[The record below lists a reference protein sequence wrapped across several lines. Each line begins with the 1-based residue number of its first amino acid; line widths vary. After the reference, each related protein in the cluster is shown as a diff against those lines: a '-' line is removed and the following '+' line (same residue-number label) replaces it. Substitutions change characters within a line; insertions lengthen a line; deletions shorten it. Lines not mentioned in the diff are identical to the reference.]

1 MDLQEIRN
9 QIDCIDDQLVCLFLS
24 RMRLSAEVA
33 AYKAERGLPI
43 YVPER
48 EQQILDTLS
57 AKAGPEMAENIK
69 ELYTTIFRLSR
80 EYQNR
85 LQQK

>member
-33 AYKAERGLPI
+33 AYKTERDLPI

-48 EQQILDTLS
+48 EQQILDTLP
-57 AKAGPEMAENIK
+57 AKAGPEMAEDIK